1 MITVE
6 NLSKR
11 YGSTTA
17 VHDVSFT
24 VEPGSITGFL
34 GPNGAGKST
43 TLRMLTG
50 LTPPTA
56 GRATIAG
63 KQYAELPNPGRVV
76 GVMLDAAAQHPGRT
90 GRETLQLNAGPA
102 RRPEEPGRRDAG
114 GSRAHPGREAP
125 RRTVLAGDAAAPRYR
140 EPRCSATPQY

>member
-11 YGSTTA
+11 YGSTTV
-17 VHDVSFT
+17 VHEVSFT

-50 LTPPTA
+50 QTPPTS

-63 KQYAELPNPGRVV
+63 KRYVELPNPGRVV
-76 GVMLDAAAQHPGRT
+76 GVMLDAATLHPGRT
-90 GRETLQLNAGPA
+90 GRESLLLHAGLLGVPN
-102 RRPEEPGRRDAG
+102 
-114 GSRAHPGREAP
+114 SRADEMLPP
-125 RRTVLAGDAAAPRYR
+125 AAAL
-140 EPRCSATPQY
+140 